1 MLNGKSF
8 NRGRRQA
15 LAGLG
20 AAALAASASAAVSAA
35 VSSVATAASTLA
47 ASAAPAASTV
57 MPRDAR
63 IVVLD
68 WGLIEVV
75 LSLDVVPVG
84 VSRPVWYTRL
94 DGNPPL
100 PATVVDTGLLFQ
112 PNFEVLEALKPD
124 LIVVTPW
131 HAPLRGLLERVA
143 PTFTVTMFGPGLDIY
158 STVRTAT
165 RQLAAKLG
173 RDAEAD
179 ALLHHTDQQIATAA
193 QTIAAA
199 RDVRRPLYVLRPLD
213 GRHVAVA
220 GPHSLF
226 GGVMGELGLVNA
238 WQGSTDPLGMGETD
252 LAALAQQADSQA
264 VLSGTPPGVIAELSR
279 SPLWRSLPFVAQH
292 RVRQIGM
299 FPTAGGLVAATRF
312 ATALAQALQGVSS

>member
-1 MLNGKSF
+1 MLNGKSLKRV
-8 NRGRRQA
+8 NRGRRLA

-20 AAALAASASAAVSAA
+20 AAAFAASASAAVAAA
-35 VSSVATAASTLA
+35 VSSVASAAST
-47 ASAAPAASTV
+47 PAASTMSAV
-57 MPRDAR
+57 LPRDAR

-179 ALLHHTDQQIATAA
+179 ALLQRTDQQIATAA
-193 QTIAAA
+193 RTIATA
-199 RDVRRPLYVLRPLD
+199 RDVRRPLYLLRPLD

-252 LAALAQQADSQA
+252 LAALAQHADSQV
-264 VLSGTPPGVIAELSR
+264 VLSGTPPGVLAELSR

>member
-1 MLNGKSF
+1 MLNGKSLKRV

-20 AAALAASASAAVSAA
+20 AVAIAASTSAAVAAA
-35 VSSVATAASTLA
+35 VSSVASAASTSA
-47 ASAAPAASTV
+47 ESAAL
-57 MPRDAR
+57 PRNAR

-179 ALLHHTDQQIATAA
+179 ALLQRTDQQIATAA
-193 QTIAAA
+193 QAIATT
-199 RDVRRPLYVLRPLD
+199 RDVHRPLYLLRPLD

-238 WQGSTDPLGMGETD
+238 WQGSTDPLGM
-252 LAALAQQADSQA
+252 
-264 VLSGTPPGVIAELSR
+264 
-279 SPLWRSLPFVAQH
+279 
-292 RVRQIGM
+292 
-299 FPTAGGLVAATRF
+299 
-312 ATALAQALQGVSS
+312 